1 MGASKGHFVTRRT
14 KGKKDLS
21 ILEAPK
27 AQLDYAKQ
35 FNAVDKNDRDSSD
48 FTTSISMRTNCW
60 YLRVFFW
67 IFDRVIH
74 LVYKSTQQLGVTI
87 LVLELKS
94 TKNIRTSMT
103 VGRSFKLIL
112 AFPYYF
118 VCITLG
124 MQGKVH
130 SL

>member
-74 LVYKSTQQLGVTI
+74 LVYKSTTWCYNLGTGVEEYKKYTD
-87 LVLELKS
+87 KHD
-94 TKNIRTSMT
+94 
-103 VGRSFKLIL
+103 GR
-112 AFPYYF
+112 
-118 VCITLG
+118 
-124 MQGKVH
+124 
-130 SL
+130 